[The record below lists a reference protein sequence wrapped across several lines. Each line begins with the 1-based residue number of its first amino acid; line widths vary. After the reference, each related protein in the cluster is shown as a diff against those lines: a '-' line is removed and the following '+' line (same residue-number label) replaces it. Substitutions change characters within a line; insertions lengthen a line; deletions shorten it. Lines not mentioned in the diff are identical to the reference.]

1 MLRLL
6 LMLASIA
13 NCAGGLVLIGT
24 WATMWQ
30 RVPIIVLAIGGSLLI
45 QGAYTILYL
54 RDEFARWGDLPT
66 GALFAGEALSAV
78 VGAGGLIQGV
88 AHNINNADMEMAPVL
103 AGLLMLAQ
111 AVLAL
116 LYLLL
121 SGRLRPFAH
130 RRILPEG

>member
-1 MLRLL
+1 ML

-13 NCAGGLVLIGT
+13 NVAGGLVLIAT

-30 RVPIIVLAIGGSLLI
+30 RVPIIVLAIGGSLLV

-54 RDEFARWGDLPT
+54 HGDLARWGDVPT

-78 VGAGGLIQGV
+78 VGAGGLIQSV
-88 AHNINNADMEMAPVL
+88 VHNINNADMEMAPVL
-103 AGLLMLAQ
+103 AGLLMFVQ

-116 LYLLL
+116 LYLLTTNQ
-121 SGRLRPFAH
+121 LRP
-130 RRILPEG
+130 RVDGRSSS

>member
-13 NCAGGLVLIGT
+13 NVAGGLVLIGT
-24 WATMWQ
+24 WASMWQ

-54 RDEFARWGDLPT
+54 RGDLARWGDLPT

-88 AHNINNADMEMAPVL
+88 VHNVNNADMEMAPVL

-111 AVLAL
+111 AALAL
-116 LYLLL
+116 LYLLMTNQ
-121 SGRLRPFAH
+121 LRPRVDGRSSA
-130 RRILPEG
+130 

>member
-1 MLRLL
+1 LL

-13 NCAGGLVLIGT
+13 NVAGGLVLIGT

-45 QGAYTILYL
+45 QGTYTILYL
-54 RDEFARWGDLPT
+54 RGDLARWGDLAT

-78 VGAGGLIQGV
+78 VGAGGLIQSV
-88 AHNINNADMEMAPVL
+88 VHNINNADMEMAPVL
-103 AGLLMLAQ
+103 AGLLMLVQ

-121 SGRLRPFAH
+121 SGRLHPAAQRQPS
-130 RRILPEG
+130 G